1 MHPVDLSR
9 LAWRKSSYSGANG
22 NCVEIAPARG
32 SALTAVRDSK
42 DRSGPAL
49 IFSAGQWSAFTTG
62 IKDGSLDL
70 TAR

>member
-32 SALTAVRDSK
+32 SALIAVRDSK
-42 DRSGPAL
+42 DRTGPAL
-49 IFSAGQWSAFTTG
+49 VLTAGQWGAFTSR
-62 IKDGSLDL
+62 IKDGWLDL
-70 TAR
+70 T